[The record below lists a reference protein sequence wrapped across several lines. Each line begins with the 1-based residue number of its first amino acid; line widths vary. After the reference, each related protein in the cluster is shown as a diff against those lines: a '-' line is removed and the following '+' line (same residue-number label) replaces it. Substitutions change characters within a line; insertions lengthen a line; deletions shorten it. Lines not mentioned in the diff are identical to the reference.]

1 VSVNRPSVAQPRSPH
16 PWVSRAPKTVPLSE
30 GSGTAERASAGPTEA
45 ESLRSPCR
53 GPHALT
59 FIATASVL
67 TQELLLPL
75 SLSICSLSVV
85 SIYPR
90 ARGCGRGQ
98 RPWTRQACVRD
109 STGSS
114 DVRRSR
120 ALARSTTTWGSC
132 ARARAHGRWPPG
144 RGRATTT
151 RQGVCGWRDGVP
163 RPGRIPRD
171 SCHQRSSRLGRHV
184 RRRWSLDGPV
194 SPPGCVGPVLLLRS
208 CKEGPGRPVR
218 VTAAPA
224 ALGRHACAGH
234 ILGTDTQR

>member
-1 VSVNRPSVAQPRSPH
+1 
-16 PWVSRAPKTVPLSE
+16 VPLSE
-30 GSGTAERASAGPTEA
+30 GSGTAERASGGPTEA

-59 FIATASVL
+59 FIATASAL

-132 ARARAHGRWPPG
+132 ARARAWPVAAGTWARDDYETRRVRLARWRPASRSYPPG
-144 RGRATTT
+144 FVSPTLVASRPPRPSSLEFGRA
-151 RQGVCGWRDGVP
+151 
-163 RPGRIPRD
+163 
-171 SCHQRSSRLGRHV
+171 RLSARL
-184 RRRWSLDGPV
+184 RWTG
-194 SPPGCVGPVLLLRS
+194 
-208 CKEGPGRPVR
+208 
-218 VTAAPA
+218 AAA
-224 ALGRHACAGH
+224 ALV
-234 ILGTDTQR
+234 